1 MAEWMKEFEMNL
13 EIAME
18 EPHEDFRCFITSEP
32 PPLPMMEICPES
44 ILQNSVKVADEAPSD
59 LKANMRRAMNRFD

>member
-1 MAEWMKEFEMNL
+1 MAEWMKDFEMNL

-18 EPHEDFRCFITSEP
+18 DPHPDFRCFITSEP